1 MADNKSTRKRIFI
14 IDGYAMLYR
23 AHFAMIRNP
32 LINSKGVHTS
42 ALFGFTNQVLKL
54 LRLEKPDYLIAAF
67 DSSEKTF
74 RHKRYPEYKATR
86 EKMPEE
92 MKEQLPYLWKLL
104 EAMRIPTLEEPGF
117 EADDI
122 IGTLAI
128 QAVEN
133 GLDAYIVSGDKDFM
147 QLINEHVFL
156 YAPSGRQAEIKVYD
170 REGVIERWGV
180 PPEKIIDLLGL
191 MGDSSDN
198 VPGVAGVGVKT
209 AVKLLNEYGTLE
221 SALDHADEVKNKRA
235 REGLQKCREEA
246 VLSQELVTLKT
257 DMNINA
263 DYKDMVTDG
272 FDANA
277 MDEIFRELE
286 FQALQK
292 QLNTFHG
299 KVPTHEKRPEKDYS
313 SILNK
318 VDLDTFVK
326 GVKKGKW
333 LSFDLETTSVEPMLC
348 DIVGLSFSSQ
358 ADSGI
363 YIPIQYKE
371 KESNNFGGE
380 DLTSVLEI
388 LKPVFENKSIPKT
401 GQNVKFDALILKRHG
416 VEVKGIKFDT
426 LLAAH
431 LLKPESR
438 ALKLD
443 NLSMDHLNYRM
454 VPIEDLIGKGK
465 NQITMAEVELD
476 KITFYAA
483 EDADVALQLTH
494 IFEKELKKEGLDQF
508 FNSVEMPLLPVLL
521 AIEFNGTF
529 VNGKML
535 ETMSTELGKKIERL
549 VNDIQNEAGTE
560 FNVNSTQQLASV
572 LFDIKG
578 LPEIKKRSTAE
589 NVLHRLKNENLIP
602 GLILEYR
609 KLNKLKNTYIDALPS
624 LINHETRRIHST
636 FSQTITSTGRL
647 SSSNPNFQN
656 IPIRTEEGREIRKA
670 FHSENEDWEIF
681 SADYS
686 QIELR
691 IMAHLS
697 QDKALVD
704 AFNKGEDIHSRTA
717 ADVFDVPMD
726 SVIPEMR
733 RTAKIVNFGLIYGAG
748 PFRMSQ
754 ELGIP
759 QKEAKTIIE
768 AYFEKYSGIK
778 NYIQSTVEK
787 ARELQYVETILGRR
801 RPVWDIDSSNHLH
814 REAAKRMAINMPI
827 QGTNA
832 EMIKLAMIEI
842 QKKMDS
848 KKMISKMILQVHD
861 ELVFEVYQEEL
872 LTLKPMVVNAME
884 KALPLSVPI
893 VVDCGHG
900 KSWYEAH

>member
-14 IDGYAMLYR
+14 IDGYALLYR

-32 LINSKGVHTS
+32 LINSKGMHTS
-42 ALFGFTNQVLKL
+42 ALFGFTNQILKL
-54 LRLEKPDYLIAAF
+54 LRLEKPDYLMAAF

-92 MKEQLPYLWKLL
+92 MREQLPYLWKIL

-128 QAVEN
+128 EAVEN

-147 QLINEHVFL
+147 QLINEHIFL

-221 SALDHADEVKNKRA
+221 NALDHADAVKNKRA
-235 REGLQKCREEA
+235 REGLKKGREVA
-246 VLSQELVTLKT
+246 VLSQELVTIKT
-257 DMNINA
+257 DMDIRT
-263 DYKDMVTDG
+263 DYEDMVTDG
-272 FDANA
+272 FDVNA

-292 QLNTFHG
+292 QLNTFYG
-299 KVPTHEKRPEKDYS
+299 EVPTQEKRPEKNYS

-348 DIVGLSFSSQ
+348 DIVGLSFSTQ
-358 ADSGI
+358 ADSGV

-371 KESNNFGGE
+371 KESSNFGGE
-380 DLTSVLEI
+380 DLMAVLEI
-388 LKPVFENKSIPKT
+388 LKPVFENESIPKT

-416 VEVKGIKFDT
+416 VDVKGIEFDT

-438 ALKLD
+438 TLKLD

-454 VPIEDLIGKGK
+454 IPIEDLIGKGK

-483 EDADVALQLTH
+483 EDADVTLQLTH

-508 FNSVEMPLLPVLL
+508 FNNVEMPLLPVLL
-521 AIEFNGTF
+521 AMEFNGTF
-529 VNGKML
+529 VNGRML
-535 ETMSTELGKKIERL
+535 ETMSVELGKKIDRL
-549 VNDIQNEAGTE
+549 LNDIQNEAGTE

-602 GLILEYR
+602 GLVLEYR

-624 LINHETRRIHST
+624 LIHHETKRIHST

-656 IPIRTEEGREIRKA
+656 IPIRTEQGREIRKA
-670 FHSENEDWEIF
+670 FHAENEDWEIF

-704 AFNKGEDIHSRTA
+704 AFNKGEDIHTRTA
-717 ADVFDVPMD
+717 ADVFVVPMD
-726 SVIPEMR
+726 AVIPEMR

-759 QKEAKTIIE
+759 QKEAKTIVE

-778 NYIQSTVEK
+778 NYIESTVEK
-787 ARELQYVETILGRR
+787 ARELKYVETILGRR

-842 QKKMDS
+842 QKKIDS
-848 KKMISKMILQVHD
+848 NKMISKMILQVHD
-861 ELVFEVYQEEL
+861 ELVFEVHQEEL
-872 LTLKPMVVNAME
+872 VTLKPMVITAME
-884 KALPLSVPI
+884 KALPLTVPI

>member
-92 MKEQLPYLWKLL
+92 MREQLPYLWKLL

-333 LSFDLETTSVEPMLC
+333 LSFDLETTSVKPMLC
-348 DIVGLSFSSQ
+348 DIVGLSFSTQ
-358 ADSGI
+358 ADSGV

-416 VEVKGIKFDT
+416 VDVKGIKFDT

-535 ETMSTELGKKIERL
+535 ETMSIELGKKIERL

-670 FHSENEDWEIF
+670 FHSENEDWAIF

-842 QKKMDS
+842 QKKIDS

-872 LTLKPMVVNAME
+872 QTLKPMVVNAME
-884 KALPLSVPI
+884 KALPLTVPI

-900 KSWYEAH
+900 QSWYEAH